1 MKKLIL
7 ILTIALLPIIGSA
20 QSIFS
25 KFEDNDKVTSIII
38 QKKTFEML
46 AQMSVDVQDENAN
59 EILDMVKQLDKLQVF
74 TTEDSSTG
82 LKMKD
87 VVDSYLKKSKLSEL
101 LRIND
106 KDAKVSVYVKEGKND
121 NHVTELLMLVNGI
134 TTTGDGRQ
142 PESVVL
148 SITGDIYLD
157 KISKLMNQMN
167 VSGSEHLK
175 TTKQ

>member
-1 MKKLIL
+1 
-7 ILTIALLPIIGSA
+7 
-20 QSIFS
+20 
-25 KFEDNDKVTSIII
+25 
-38 QKKTFEML
+38 
-46 AQMSVDVQDENAN
+46 MSVDVQDENAN